1 MRSKEEAMDYRY
13 FPDPDLLPLELEQAW
28 IDGIKASLP
37 ELPDQK
43 RRRLMADY
51 GLTQYDAIV
60 LISEQAKADYF
71 EEAAKGRDAKLVAN
85 WVTNE
90 LSARLAAAGKD
101 FSESPLPASHVAELV
116 ALIEEGVISSKIAKE
131 VFDHV
136 WNGEGS
142 PSEVVEK
149 HGLKQ
154 VTDTGAIERA
164 VDEIIA
170 ANPDKA
176 AAVAE
181 KPQAI
186 GWFVGQVMKAT
197 GGKAN
202 PAAVNDILKAKLGL

>member
-1 MRSKEEAMDYRY
+1 MR
-13 FPDPDLLPLELEQAW
+13 Q
-28 IDGIKASLP
+28 
-37 ELPDQK
+37 
-43 RRRLMADY
+43 Y
-51 GLTQYDAIV
+51 GLSAYDAGV
-60 LISEQAKADYF
+60 LIADRAKADYF
-71 EEAAKGRDAKLVAN
+71 EAAAAERDAKLVAN

-90 LSARLAAAGKD
+90 LSARLAADGREFA
-101 FSESPLPASHVAELV
+101 ECPLPPAHVAELV
-116 ALIEEGVISSKIAKE
+116 ELIETGVISSKIAKE

-136 WNGEGS
+136 WNGEGA
-142 PSEVVEK
+142 PAAVVET

-154 VTDTGAIERA
+154 VTDTGAIEKA

-176 AAVAE
+176 EAVKD

-202 PAAVNDILKAKLGL
+202 PAAVNEILKAKLGV